1 MKVLLINFSG
11 TGHTTICGSFIKQA
25 FEELGHECEHY
36 VLKAGQEINVDYNS
50 YDLIGFGYPIHAFN
64 VPEFFNDY
72 IKSLPNVDHKKYFFY
87 KVSGEPFHFND
98 ASSYHVYK
106 KLKKKGFELYA
117 EKHFLMP
124 YNIMF
129 RYRDSIAKQFYLYM
143 GPLTK
148 AFVLG
153 MLNNDPETIKYKFG
167 YKVVSFF
174 LRIEWIAPRLNSPFI
189 HINKKKCVNCHKCI
203 NECPTNSMFI
213 NKKGSIRVK
222 ASKCAMCMRCSMF
235 CPQDAITY
243 GFMNPWKVNKPF
255 NFKEIVKDESIAP
268 EFINHDT
275 KGYFKNFNKYFDAQ
289 KALLEKYNIP
299 NPIEEYNKAHAAKA
313 Q

>member
-1 MKVLLINFSG
+1 MS
-11 TGHTTICGSFIKQA
+11 
-25 FEELGHECEHY
+25 
-36 VLKAGQEINVDYNS
+36 
-50 YDLIGFGYPIHAFN
+50 
-64 VPEFFNDY
+64 
-72 IKSLPNVDHKKYFFY
+72 KKYEFP
-87 KVSGEPFHFND
+87 KSMND
-98 ASSYHVYK
+98 VPTHYCGGCGHGIV
-106 KLKKKGFELYA
+106 
-117 EKHFLMP
+117 
-124 YNIMF
+124 
-129 RYRDSIAKQFYLYM
+129 
-143 GPLTK
+143 PLTK

-255 NFKEIVKDESIAP
+255 NFQQIVKDENIAP
-268 EFINHDT
+268 EFINHET

-289 KALLEKYNIP
+289 KALLEKWNIP
-299 NPIEEYNKAHAAKA
+299 NPIEEYNKEKA